1 VIALPPA
8 SRTAVHLRAG
18 TKAGNR
24 IADPI
29 ALLTHHNGRSFP
41 FLEVRSPVRAPTS
54 HHYRPAESLFASFP
68 VGVDAPNSP

>member
-1 VIALPPA
+1 MACAYSNQDRYLVIALPPA

-29 ALLTHHNGRSFP
+29 ALLTHHNRRSFP
-41 FLEVRSPVRAPTS
+41 FLESAFTRPRPHITS
-54 HHYRPAESLFASFP
+54 Q
-68 VGVDAPNSP
+68 